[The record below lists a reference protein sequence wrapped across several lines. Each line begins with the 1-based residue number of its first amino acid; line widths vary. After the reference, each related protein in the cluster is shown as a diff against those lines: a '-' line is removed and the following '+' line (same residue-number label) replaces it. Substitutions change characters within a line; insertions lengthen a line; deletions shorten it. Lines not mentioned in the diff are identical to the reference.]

1 VDPQQQLL
9 VQNKQIAAM
18 AMLVALGVILHR
30 VEALLPLPSP
40 GVKRGLANIM
50 TLIALIF
57 LGFKEACVVT
67 VLRILLS
74 SILGG
79 TFLSPTF
86 FLSFAGGI
94 AAILIMRPAYQTR
107 GGPFSLLG
115 VSVLSACAHTLTIF
129 GCVYLFLIP
138 QDAFLNLLPIFF
150 TLALVSGIFNGIAAN
165 HITRRLLA
173 EGISLK

>member
-1 VDPQQQLL
+1 MDPQHQPLMP
-9 VQNKQIAAM
+9 NRQIAAM
-18 AMLVALGVILHR
+18 AVLVALGVILHR

-40 GVKRGLANIM
+40 WVKLGLANIM

-86 FLSFAGGI
+86 FLSFVGGM
-94 AAILIMRPAYQTR
+94 AAILIMRPAYQA
-107 GGPFSLLG
+107 GNGPFSLLG
-115 VSVLSACAHTLTIF
+115 VSVLSACAHTLAIF
-129 GCVYLFLIP
+129 SCVYLFLIP
-138 QDAFLNLLPIFF
+138 QGAFLNLLPLFF
-150 TLALVSGIFNGIAAN
+150 TLALVSGIFNGVAAN
-165 HITRRLLA
+165 HMTRRLFA